1 MTETTAK
8 EKQPLQERV
17 KEFMRS
23 NLGVKIIKAVIVTL
37 LSSIALLSGLF
48 LRAIDQNGIVILSIS
63 LTLQAIACVLIF
75 ILFRSEFMRISGD
88 LKEETKES
96 EKEKEE

>member
-1 MTETTAK
+1 MSEAKSK
-8 EKQPLQERV
+8 EKPPLQDRI

-23 NLGVKIIKAVIVTL
+23 NLGVKIIKATIVSL

-48 LRAIDQNGIVILSIS
+48 LRAIDQNGVVILSVS
-63 LTLQAIACVLIF
+63 LSLQAIACLLIF

-88 LKEETKES
+88 LKEEKKDS